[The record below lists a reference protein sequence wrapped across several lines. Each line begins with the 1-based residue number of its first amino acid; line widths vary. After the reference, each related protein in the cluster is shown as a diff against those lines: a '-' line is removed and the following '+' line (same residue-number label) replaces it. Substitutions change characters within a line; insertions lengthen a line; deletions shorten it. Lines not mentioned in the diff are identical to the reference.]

1 MTQFDQ
7 PSSRDGDE
15 EPGPSG
21 RIGPFS
27 VTQCRD
33 CAPALRRELE
43 TLDYELRGIVNR
55 RLAEMDE
62 GGQGAESFL
71 RAATTVL
78 LSVAAGLMETAAERA
93 REPADIGAF
102 KDVAEDVAQWAR
114 SRKLRDLLA
123 EEENELGPPAQK
135 NSNSPGG

>member
-1 MTQFDQ
+1 MTHFEQ
-7 PSSRDGDE
+7 PSSQDGDE

-43 TLDYELRGIVNR
+43 ALDYELRGAVNR
-55 RLAEMDE
+55 LLAEVDE
-62 GGQGAESFL
+62 AGEDAATFL

-102 KDVAEDVAQWAR
+102 KNVAEDVAQWAR

-123 EEENELGPPAQK
+123 DEE
-135 NSNSPGG
+135 